1 MHAYPNPEP
10 GASLILA
17 FHPVPSTSTTP
28 PQSIL
33 LLGAG
38 RLTALRSF
46 AALEAGYRVV
56 VGVSS
61 SQPWDPEVRY
71 RIEEGQIERIDWDLA
86 VDAGAEVWRKW
97 FAATDSAGQLDG
109 VRLVVLT
116 DTVAAGGRRRDAVS
130 ARAFRDEAARR
141 RFFVNIADHPTLSDY
156 SFASTHRF
164 DLLDSSRKSPLQV
177 ALTTN
182 SSACRLATRLRR
194 ELVAAMPKSAGSA
207 VAAVGRLRDELRG
220 GAATDDDSEETL
232 VLNRPVEQLTRA
244 KSWALDEPRWVLP
257 CVFPCLC

>member
-86 VDAGAEVWRKW
+86 VDAGADEWRKW
-97 FAATDSAGQLDG
+97 FAAADSAGQLDG

-116 DTVAAGGRRRDAVS
+116 DTVAAGGRRRDAAS